1 MMWNGKW
8 NGANAIVVHTP
19 QSFRSFKRA
28 IRSLGDVWAD
38 WNHVYFSQCRDLY
51 SAAYLPCYPDKS
63 PEDSTITYHWLK
75 ETWSKRRSSRRRHEH
90 SINEEEKLCLHR
102 CMS

>member
-28 IRSLGDVWAD
+28 IRSLGDV
-38 WNHVYFSQCRDLY
+38 
-51 SAAYLPCYPDKS
+51 
-63 PEDSTITYHWLK
+63 
-75 ETWSKRRSSRRRHEH
+75 
-90 SINEEEKLCLHR
+90 
-102 CMS
+102 

>member
-28 IRSLGDVWAD
+28 IRSLGDVCQHAD
-38 WNHVYFSQCRDLY
+38 
-51 SAAYLPCYPDKS
+51 S
-63 PEDSTITYHWLK
+63 PACW
-75 ETWSKRRSSRRRHEH
+75 
-90 SINEEEKLCLHR
+90 
-102 CMS
+102 

>member
-1 MMWNGKW
+1 MIWNGKW

-75 ETWSKRRSSRRRHEH
+75 ETWSKEGPRAVGMN
-90 SINEEEKLCLHR
+90 IQ
-102 CMS
+102 